1 MRTSKILVVGLPLV
15 LAGCHDFFGEDS
27 DSFYTPP
34 PPPAAAPAPMAAAKP
49 TPPAHEGCGCPD
61 KPTPVPSAAVTQP
74 AAVTDVPSQDSAW
87 FPSEGH
93 LVYGGDLVMELK
105 RSKHGINP
113 SHEEMAQYLHTNMK
127 RFPGMGVTAA
137 QAEKILE
144 ELGL

>member
-34 PPPAAAPAPMAAAKP
+34 PAPVAAPTSTAGTASKP
-49 TPPAHEGCGCPD
+49 AVSDNCGCP
-61 KPTPVPSAAVTQP
+61 KSTSMPSSALSQPSALSCTPVEAE
-74 AAVTDVPSQDSAW
+74 TDPAW

-93 LVYGGDLVMELK
+93 LVRAGDQVMELK

-113 SHEEMAQYLHTNMK
+113 THEEMARHLVAN
-127 RFPGMGVTAA
+127 MGVTAA